1 METKLTEEQKQKLCE
16 LIEESLNRVRLQN
29 YKTDDDDNLP
39 LVDLLSTGETILE
52 GLEEIENIIEQI
64 YFDMDAWDI
73 SLKPVEIP
81 EITDNTFS
89 GQSAPDLCCGVY
101 EEPPLELRICTR
113 CGKEFKS
120 NVDCPI
126 CPSCYL

>member
-1 METKLTEEQKQKLCE
+1 MEHTELKPCPFCGGEAEKTLIGNAFTKSRKVIIKCTKCFATQTNGAIYHDHVWLDEIATQKWN
-16 LIEESLNRVRLQN
+16 NR
-29 YKTDDDDNLP
+29 
-39 LVDLLSTGETILE
+39 
-52 GLEEIENIIEQI
+52 
-64 YFDMDAWDI
+64 FD
-73 SLKPVEIP
+73 LKPVEIP
-81 EITDNTFS
+81 EMPNNTFS
-89 GQSAPDLCCGVY
+89 GQSTPDLCCGVY

>member
-1 METKLTEEQKQKLCE
+1 MKIELTREEFISAIESIFKNTERIHGKSDCIDWIKLA
-16 LIEESLNRVRLQN
+16 SH
-29 YKTDDDDNLP
+29 KTA
-39 LVDLLSTGETILE
+39 TYLE
-52 GLEEIENIIEQI
+52 R
-64 YFDMDAWDI
+64 M
-73 SLKPVEIP
+73 
-81 EITDNTFS
+81 DNTFS
-89 GQSAPDLCCGVY
+89 GQSTPDLCCGVY